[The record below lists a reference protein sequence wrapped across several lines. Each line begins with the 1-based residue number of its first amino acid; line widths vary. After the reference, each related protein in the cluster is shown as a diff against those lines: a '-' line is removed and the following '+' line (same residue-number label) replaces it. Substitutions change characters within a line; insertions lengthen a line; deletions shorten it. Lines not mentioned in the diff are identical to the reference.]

1 MPETVTETIVGNKDV
16 VEIPLSEIEHAQ
28 LEACENVIR
37 KGLCT
42 FMEVGRALAEI
53 HDNRLYRESHAN
65 FKRYCK
71 DIWDLGK
78 STAHQKMDGYRVVKL
93 IEDKMSAMADIS
105 ENDSA
110 SSGIILPVNERQ
122 TRALVKLKKDP
133 DALHKAWA
141 SVQETLKDNPNTKL
155 TGALINKAVKE
166 VKGEVVKKERKKRQ
180 ADLDGT
186 QRLSPLFKRQCK
198 VMEEI
203 INEERNGNWQST
215 SQKEAL
221 KWLRTLVQLAESND

>member
-1 MPETVTETIVGNKDV
+1 MAETVTETTVGNKDIE
-16 VEIPLSEIEHAQ
+16 EIPLSEIEHAQ

-42 FMEVGRALAEI
+42 FLEVGRALAEI
-53 HDNRLYRESHAN
+53 HDNRLHRQTHKSFKAYYR
-65 FKRYCK
+65 
-71 DIWDLGK
+71 DVWDLGK
-78 STAHQKMDGYRVVKL
+78 SSAYRKIDAFRTIKL
-93 IEDKMSAMADIS
+93 LEDKRSPIGDTS

-110 SSGIILPVNERQ
+110 PTAILLSEYQARQ
-122 TRALVKLKKDP
+122 LVKLKKDP

-141 SVQETLKDNPNTKL
+141 TVQETLKDNPKAKL
-155 TGALINKAVKE
+155 TGAMINKAVKE

-203 INEERNGNWQST
+203 INDERNNNWENT
-215 SQKEAL
+215 AKKEAIT
-221 KWLRTLVQLAESND
+221 WLEYLVSLAKEED